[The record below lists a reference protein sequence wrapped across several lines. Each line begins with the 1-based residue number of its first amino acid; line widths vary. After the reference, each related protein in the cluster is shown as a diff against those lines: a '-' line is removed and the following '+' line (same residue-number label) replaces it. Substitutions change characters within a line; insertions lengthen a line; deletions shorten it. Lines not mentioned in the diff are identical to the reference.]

1 MSDNNLPGESTGPV
15 DDSPSFDQS
24 VEDIANL
31 LPDDPETDPVEGDE
45 EATAEAADDGDD
57 PEIDV
62 SEDVEDEDAAD
73 DADGSEAEIKG
84 GRFAPDTAKVTLDD
98 GTVTTIAELKRGSMF
113 QRDYTKK
120 TTELSDQRKQVEAKA
135 SEVDQQA
142 QSLALLSERLTEF
155 SKSYLPQPP
164 DPFTGSPETDPIG
177 YMQHMER
184 TRRYETALQQFYAI
198 DQERTTLTQ
207 KQQQDAEKQAQ
218 ADFAAEMQK
227 LEKTDAFFA
236 DNAKAKAFL
245 EEVTAKGAD
254 WWGLDPADLQTL
266 RTAKQWLILRDAL
279 RYRKA
284 LAKAPEVKQQVQAK
298 PIARQG
304 KRVDPK
310 ARVSSERQA
319 RSERLRR
326 SGSIE
331 DGIAAIAD
339 LI

>member
-1 MSDNNLPGESTGPV
+1 MSDNNLPGEPGPV

-31 LPDDPETDPVEGDE
+31 LPDDPETDPVDGDE
-45 EATAEAADDGDD
+45 EVAKAEAADDGDD

-62 SEDVEDEDAAD
+62 SEDVEDEDAAE

-164 DPFTGSPETDPIG
+164 GAPPDDPQDFVGWHNYRLAKDQ
-177 YMQHMER
+177 YDQ
-184 TRRYETALQQFYAI
+184 ALQQFYAI

-245 EEVTAKGAD
+245 EEVTTKGAD

-284 LAKAPEVKQQVQAK
+284 LAKGPEVKQQVQAK
-298 PIARQG
+298 PIARSG